1 VQPYA
6 VSATSHWPNYLPE
19 YIAAD
24 HGYFAQEGLDFARW
38 APETWTD
45 VLPDLDQGRAQAVL
59 GGIWVPAM
67 YHGRGRE
74 YRAFAQL
81 NARNPKAIVTRRP
94 TPDFHWSDLA
104 GRTVLAPGAG
114 SAAYYLHTAG
124 LLRRAG
130 VDPHR
135 VRFIRDLSTGTLTEL
150 FHGGL
155 GDFLI
160 TDVVNAVGLERTG
173 RAHIAFRIDSVGL
186 MPNSVY
192 YTTPEH
198 LDRDDQLPWRFA
210 AALAR
215 ASDWIQHNPAR
226 EVAPLLRREW
236 PALDTGLLVDVVDEL
251 RASGLWKDIRI
262 DRGGYDQW
270 QAMLAEG
277 GLIDAPV
284 AYDTLVDS
292 RPADAAVA
300 ALATAGRNA

>member
-19 YIAAD
+19 YVAAEN
-24 HGYFAQEGLDFARW
+24 GYFADEGLDFRRW

-45 VLPDLDQGRAQAVL
+45 VLPDLDEGRAQAVL

-67 YHGRGRE
+67 YHRRGRE

-81 NARNPKAIVTRRP
+81 NGRNPKAVVARVP
-94 TPDFHWSDLA
+94 MPGFEWADLA
-104 GRTVLAPGAG
+104 GRTVLTPGAG

-130 VDPHR
+130 VDPGA

-150 FHGGL
+150 FLGGL

-160 TDVVNAVGLERTG
+160 TDVVNAVALERAG
-173 RAHIAFRIDSVGL
+173 RAHVVLRVDATGP

-198 LDRDDQLPWRFA
+198 LDHDDRRPWRFT

-215 ASDWIQHNPAR
+215 AMAWIRANPAR
-226 EVAPLLRREW
+226 DLAPLLRREW
-236 PALDTGLLVDVVDEL
+236 PALDTGLLVDVVDDL
-251 RASGLWKDIRI
+251 RTTGLWAGVRI
-262 DRGGYDQW
+262 DRPGFDEW

-277 GLIDAPV
+277 GLIDTPI

-292 RPADAAVA
+292 RPADAAHPA
-300 ALATAGRNA
+300 PARSA